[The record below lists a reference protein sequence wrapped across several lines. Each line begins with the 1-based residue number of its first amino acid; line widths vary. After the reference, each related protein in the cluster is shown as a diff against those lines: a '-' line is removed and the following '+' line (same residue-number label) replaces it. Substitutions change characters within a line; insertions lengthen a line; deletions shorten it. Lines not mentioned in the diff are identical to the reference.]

1 MTFRITSGEQ
11 IAGMS
16 TRFREQLAKQ
26 MANTGVLPA
35 LKGKRRRYLEEAAGR
50 QLVEWIDTLVVDHGK
65 LGRIRVAD
73 YFAHVPNGGA
83 RSETEAAILKGQGVR
98 AGWPDY
104 VLDIPRGPWH
114 GARGELKSVD
124 GDKPDDNQLDILT
137 RLHRMGYYSMVWF
150 GFEDAKKQLLGYLQL
165 GPSQR

>member
-1 MTFRITSGEQ
+1 MTLRITDPADASWLSRGVRRQLEQ
-11 IAGMS
+11 EFEAVPL
-16 TRFREQLAKQ
+16 T
-26 MANTGVLPA
+26 PA
-35 LKGKRRRYLEEAAGR
+35 ARRRRYLEEAAGR
-50 QLVEWIDTLVVDHGK
+50 QLVQWIDTLVIDHGK
-65 LGRIRVAD
+65 LGRVRVAE

-137 RLHRMGYYSMVWF
+137 RLHRMGYRSMVWF
-150 GFEDAKKQLLGYLQL
+150 GFDDAQKQILGYLQL
-165 GPSQR
+165 GPAAR